1 MHTKIFVMY
10 NLKEGVTLDQYKQWS
25 REVDQQI
32 TPRQAPVNRF
42 ETYEIKGADPG
53 EPKFTIV
60 EDIEVESWEAW
71 NAAVAEDGMKR
82 IVADWPT
89 LADESS
95 AMTLYG
101 ARIL

>member
-10 NLKEGVTLDQYKQWS
+10 NLREGVTLDDYKKWS

-32 TPRQAPVNRF
+32 TPRQAQVNRF

-71 NAAVAEDGMKR
+71 NAAVEGEGMKR
-82 IVADWPT
+82 IGADWPT

>member
-10 NLKEGVTLDQYKQWS
+10 NLREGVTLEDYKKWS

-71 NAAVAEDGMKR
+71 NAAVEGEGMKR